1 MKILDVRWFDTVGI
15 VRLEHGDGEIRYYI
29 KDVTGNFQ
37 TDDAEIVAQWG
48 LSFPK
53 AAGDVLFGV
62 MPCLTY
68 EDNVIYGDKKSLEFV
83 IELKKFQEMNAVRR
97 SAKIK
102 E

>member
-1 MKILDVRWFDTVGI
+1 MKILDIRWFDTVGI

-37 TDDAEIVAQWG
+37 IDDVEIVAQWG

-62 MPCLTY
+62 MPCLVY
-68 EDNVIYGDKKSLEFV
+68 EDNILYGDKKSLDFV
-83 IELKKFQEMNAVRR
+83 FRLIHNIQKTAVRR
-97 SAKIK
+97 SAQVKG
-102 E
+102 

>member
-1 MKILDVRWFDTVGI
+1 MKILDVRWFNTVGI
-15 VRLEHGDGEIRYYI
+15 VRVEHLDGEIRYYI
-29 KDVTGNFQ
+29 KEVVGYDEAN
-37 TDDAEIVAQWG
+37 DKLSIAQWG
-48 LSFPK
+48 STFPK

-68 EDNVIYGDKKSLEFV
+68 EDNVLYGDKKSLDFV
-83 IELKKFQEMNAVRR
+83 SELIHNMQKNAVRR